1 MISATTNPA
10 QTNPTTA
17 TATQAQSA
25 AKAAAPSP
33 KPAPSQAPPTSPT
46 VTDTVQISNAAR
58 ALQET
63 IETPAQTAKEASR
76 GDRQAQRLLA
86 KETAAEKLG

>member
-10 QTNPTTA
+10 QTNPTAA
-17 TATQAQSA
+17 TATQAQPA

-33 KPAPSQAPPTSPT
+33 KPAPSQAPSTSPT

-58 ALQET
+58 ALQEA

-76 GDRQAQRLLA
+76 GDHQAQRLLA
-86 KETAAEKLG
+86 KEAAAEKLG

>member
-33 KPAPSQAPPTSPT
+33 KPASLPTPSTSPM
-46 VTDTVQISNAAR
+46 VSDTVQISNAAR

-63 IETPAQTAKEASR
+63 LETPAQTAKEASR